1 MRTELVAL
9 FLLGWLD
16 KQVPSLLRNPSVML
30 SSLNHGLYLATDS
43 IKGEI

>member
-16 KQVPSLLRNPSVML
+16 KQVPSLLRSPPVMF
-30 SSLNHGLYLATDS
+30 SSLDHRLYLATDS